1 MAQPQDRPN
10 HLASIAVFNPQ
21 SKAPQEG
28 YLDEL
33 QSFFAR
39 HDYFDNFRQ
48 DIVDLAD
55 VWKMI
60 AEQRDDIAALPQGLR
75 HMRAMG
81 DWIMNGKSGPVSNS
95 MSGIIT
101 LPLLVIMQVGQYF
114 QYLEVQGVKHSE
126 FLESLRKGGGIQGY
140 CGGLPPAIAIAC
152 SKDEEEVLRNAA
164 IAMRIALA
172 IGAYGEL
179 GDDESIPGA
188 TTLVVRTKQA
198 GQGDQLI
205 SQFPGSYI
213 SAVTDPKTISIVGT
227 VPVLAKLK
235 TYAREQGC
243 YVQDMFIRGKV
254 HNPENADLAKELREL
269 SDRVPSLQLPSA
281 GTLQVPVRSNR
292 TGQVLAD
299 GSLTHEVVD
308 TILASRC
315 EWFTLLNE
323 LAKDLDLGGRR
334 SHTMA
339 TFGIGDCVPLAPFH
353 KLKLHVTKLD
363 VLSLARQHLTPAQGA
378 RPKAECTLPSD
389 SIAIVGASCRL
400 PGANNLDE
408 LWNLVSKG
416 ISKHEEVPPDRV
428 DLYGSFRASQDW
440 KFAGKR
446 KFYGNFID
454 NVGNFD
460 HAFFGT
466 NPKEALN
473 MDPQQRILLELAYQA
488 MESSGYL
495 RTHQRESGDP
505 VGCFIGASFT
515 EYLENTC
522 SNAPTAYSA
531 TGTIRAFL
539 SGKISYHFGWSG
551 PSEVLDTACSSSL
564 VAVHRASKAIQAGE
578 CTMALAGGVNI
589 ISGIHN
595 YLDLGKAGFLSNT
608 GQCKPFDESADG
620 YCRADGGGLVVLKA
634 LDQAIKEHDQILGII
649 PAVATNQGGLSPGIT
664 IPSSPAQRKLYQT
677 VLRRSGLTA
686 DQVTYVEAHGTGTQA
701 GDPLE
706 IASVREVFGGPQR
719 SSRLDLGSLK
729 GNIGHSE
736 TGAGVASLLKVLA
749 MIHHRGIPPL
759 ASHKSLNPKI
769 PDLAPD
775 NMHIPKKAERW
786 DAPLLAA
793 CVNSYGAAGSNC
805 ALLCC
810 EAPPHSAVRDI
821 DVNLGDK
828 LVYPI
833 LLSAASKESLVA
845 NATALS
851 QYLQRT
857 VPRPSVRDLA
867 FTLSERRKR
876 DRFCFAITA
885 SDACQVA
892 ETLKPIVQDANACF
906 EVPSA
911 SKSVVLVFGGQSK
924 QNVGF
929 QEEFYRSVP
938 TIRKHIDECNDIVV
952 KLGFSPI
959 LPAIF
964 QSEPISD
971 IVALQCGTF
980 AMQYACAMC
989 WFDAGLEVAAV
1000 VGHSFGELTA
1010 MVVSRVLSLHDGLK
1024 LIATRASLM
1033 MSKWGA
1039 ERGNMLAVF
1048 SSRSAAEKLV
1058 RDVNADSAEPDLEVA
1073 CFNSPSSQ
1081 TLVGSASSVAR
1092 AEDVAGKEGIRC
1104 QRVDVTH
1111 GFHSKFT
1118 TPILHDLDELSKS
1131 LTFRNPEIPFG
1142 SCTPVQI
1149 DQIRHTRPSEHARS
1163 PVYFEEAIRRVEE
1176 RLGPAIWLEA
1186 GMGSS
1191 IASMVKA
1198 ALVTPANHTFLPM
1211 KTQDAQPPAKV
1222 LSSIT
1227 IDLWRQGHP
1236 MSHWSFIPSKEL
1248 DFKQVWLPPYQFRPT
1263 PHWLTRVDR
1272 VIEAQKSIPE
1282 PIEVISQQP
1291 NEPLKLV
1298 TAKNLPTGEFY
1309 VHVATQR
1316 FQKIVSGHAVRQ
1328 RPLCPASMYMES
1340 AVMALEM
1347 LHGGFTT
1354 NALHFG
1360 DLSFQ
1365 APLGVDLNRE
1375 IILTLEET
1383 GDVRSWTFVVKS
1395 ASKTDPKS
1403 RFQTHAKGSIALTAR
1418 PKFQAYERLI
1428 QDAISEVERKP
1439 GTERLMAKRAY
1450 GLFAQVV
1457 SYGYFLKGIS
1467 LISLSGRQAV
1477 GTIEVPVADLGAHES
1492 TAVNVCDTISLDTF
1506 IQVVG
1511 LLMNSSDMVTEDEV
1525 MIATGIESAS
1535 LSSTIDFSRCR
1546 SWTVYATYM
1555 AVGDDRATGDVF
1567 VLTRDGTLV
1576 MSITGC
1582 QFNKLQIS
1590 KLEKALD
1597 SANPKAAKVVAA
1609 SENIAA
1615 EPMTASSKTVPAPG
1629 LEATPDLSSADS
1641 DSTDD
1646 GPQTPVT
1653 GIQAGV
1659 ETLRNV
1665 LSEYTGVPAVEI
1677 TEEASLGELGID
1689 SLAAVE
1695 LAEELS
1701 SRFGKDVASEDLL
1714 ASSYRELIK
1723 ICELSTSVAQVQTA
1737 SIDSP
1742 APSSVSS
1749 KAVAFDV
1756 SPTSTSRLNDLLKI
1770 LSESSGA
1777 AIPSI
1782 DQAASLRE
1790 LGIDSLSAVELKD
1803 DLENAFSLTIDDDTF
1818 SLDSTV
1824 QEVADFLGVSFSDP
1838 PTALAGTIPI
1848 VEKSKEAISKSCQVN
1863 DHAAAANPF
1872 PALAQ
1877 FDATFDAAAAKRGY
1891 TEYWTRVAPS
1901 QNQLLLAYIS
1911 EAFTAL
1917 GTDLRKVSQGDVVPI
1932 PEYLPKHDK
1941 VFGRLL
1947 EVLAKHHIISK
1958 KDGQFIRQY
1967 NTVPIKPSGQ
1977 LYKSFVEQFP
1987 EYGSEAELMALTG
2000 SQLAACLS
2008 GKKSA
2013 VSVMF
2018 KDPASM
2024 KIMEEYYCHSPML
2037 STMTEQLVTF
2047 LGAVVAKSEASASQP
2062 IRILEVG
2069 AGFGGTT
2076 TRLVEVLATCGRL
2089 IEYTFTDISPSL
2101 IKGVKSKFARYPW
2114 VKFQTLNLEQPAPA
2128 ALNDRFDIILGTNCV
2143 HATTVASETLRRL
2156 RQLLNKDGFIVLS
2169 EVTQIVD
2176 WYDIVFG
2183 LLDGWWLAQ
2192 DGTPYPLRPADV
2204 WMDSFKDAGFKA
2216 CSYSQGSAHESNTQ
2230 RLLVASQREFNL
2242 PPRALERQEYISS
2255 GIREN
2260 GHAVE
2265 TVVYKEADGIEIPA
2279 DIYLPKGVCGGAMP
2293 IALMIHGGGHMTLT
2307 RKAIRPAQTA
2317 FLLDHGILPV
2327 SLDYRLCPET
2337 NIIDGPMTDVRDA
2350 YAWARSPSG
2359 LQAVLDTRN
2368 IRLRVDTTNIVMIGW
2383 STGGHLAMTTAWT
2396 TKELGLP
2403 PPKAVLAFYS
2413 PTDFTSGAK
2422 SKSADVSSLTLVEAD
2437 LDGRRAEEYAERSIP
2452 MKQIIA
2458 SLPRHPFLAK
2468 ADKITSY
2475 DSPSGSTDRTNLGW
2489 VRPGDPRSELILS
2502 LFKEN
2507 TGLPLLLNG
2516 LPSASEDP
2524 FRTPDP
2530 SRVTAISPIAHLR
2543 SGAYATPTFIIHG
2556 TTDEI
2561 VPFHTAQV
2569 FAQLMKEKG
2578 VRGGLL
2584 AVEKARHIHDLK
2596 LKPNTAGWKEQ
2607 LEPGYEFLFRELGL
2621 KD

>member
-1 MAQPQDRPN
+1 MAEAQHRPN
-10 HLASIAVFNPQ
+10 HLASVAIFNPQ

-28 YLDEL
+28 YLDQL

-39 HDYFDNFRQ
+39 HAYFDNFRQ
-48 DIVDLAD
+48 DVFDLVN

-60 AEQRDDIAALPQGLR
+60 AEQRDDIAALPQGQR
-75 HMRAMG
+75 HMQAMG

-114 QYLEVQGVKHSE
+114 QYLEVQGVKHCE
-126 FLESLRKGGGIQGY
+126 FMESLRKGGGMQGY
-140 CGGLPPAIAIAC
+140 CGGLPPALAIAC

-164 IAMRIALA
+164 TAMRIALA

-198 GQGDQLI
+198 GQGDELI

-213 SAVTDPKTISIVGT
+213 SAVTDPKTISIVGS
-227 VPVLAKLK
+227 VPALAKLK
-235 TYAREQGC
+235 TYARAQGF
-243 YVQDMFIRGKV
+243 YVQDMYIRGKV

-281 GTLQVPVRSNR
+281 SNLQVQVRSNR
-292 TGQVLAD
+292 TGQALVD

-315 EWFTLLNE
+315 EWYTLLTE

-334 SHTMA
+334 SHTIA
-339 TFGIGDCVPLAPFH
+339 TFGIGDCIPISPFH

-363 VLSLARQHLTPAQGA
+363 VLSLVRDHLTSAQRGS
-378 RPKAECTLPSD
+378 PKAEYALPRD
-389 SIAIVGASCRL
+389 SVAIIGASCRL

-416 ISKHEEVPPDRV
+416 VSKHEEVPLDRV
-428 DLYGSFRASQDW
+428 DLSGSFRASQDW
-440 KFAGKR
+440 KSAGKR
-446 KFYGNFID
+446 KWYGNFID

-515 EYLENTC
+515 EYLENT
-522 SNAPTAYSA
+522 SSHASTAYSA

-539 SGKISYHFGWSG
+539 SGKISYYFGWSG

-578 CTMALAGGVNI
+578 CTMALAGGINI
-589 ISGIHN
+589 ISGIQN
-595 YLDLGKAGFLSNT
+595 YLDLGKAGFLSPT
-608 GQCKPFDESADG
+608 GQCKPFDVSADG

-634 LDQAIKEHDQILGII
+634 LDQAIKEHDQILGVI

-664 IPSSPAQRKLYQT
+664 IPSSPAQKKLYQT
-677 VLRRSGLTA
+677 VLRQSGLTA
-686 DQVTYVEAHGTGTQA
+686 DQVTYIEAHGTGTQA

-719 SSRLDLGSLK
+719 TSRLDLGSLK

-749 MIHHRGIPPL
+749 MIRHRGIPPL

-769 PDLAPD
+769 PDLALD
-775 NMHIPKKAERW
+775 RMHIPTQAERW

-805 ALLCC
+805 AILCC

-821 DVNLGDK
+821 DIKKVGDNIA
-828 LVYPI
+828 YPV
-833 LLSAASKESLVA
+833 LLSAASQESLVA
-845 NATALS
+845 NATALG
-851 QYLQRT
+851 QYLERT
-857 VPRPSVRDLA
+857 VPRPSIGDLA

-885 SDACQVA
+885 SEVCHVA
-892 ETLKPIVQDANACF
+892 ETLKPTGHDANAPF
-906 EVPSA
+906 EVPSVP
-911 SKSVVLVFGGQSK
+911 KPVVLVFGGQSK

-929 QEEFYRSVP
+929 QEGIYHSVP
-938 TIRKHIDECNDIVV
+938 TIRKHIDECNNIVV

-959 LPAIF
+959 IPTIF
-964 QSEPISD
+964 QSGPISD

-989 WFDAGLEVAAV
+989 WFDAGLEIAAV

-1010 MVVSRVLSLHDGLK
+1010 MVVSKVLSLHDGLK
-1024 LIATRASLM
+1024 LIASRASLM
-1033 MSKWGA
+1033 MSHWGA
-1039 ERGNMLAVF
+1039 ERGTMLAVF
-1048 SSRSAAEKLV
+1048 SSRTAAEKLV
-1058 RDVNADSAEPDLEVA
+1058 RDVNADSAEPDLEIA

-1081 TLVGSASSVAR
+1081 TLVGSASSIAR
-1092 AEDVAGKEGIRC
+1092 VEDLTGKEGIRC

-1111 GFHSKFT
+1111 GFHSIFT
-1118 TPILHDLDELSKS
+1118 TPILDDLNQVSKC
-1131 LTFRNPEIPFG
+1131 LTFRNPAITFE

-1149 DQIRHTRPSEHARS
+1149 DQIRHTRPSEHARN

-1186 GMGSS
+1186 GMGSP

-1198 ALVTPANHTFLPM
+1198 ALVTPSNHILLPM
-1211 KTQDAQPPAKV
+1211 KTQDAQPPTKV

-1227 IDLWRQGHP
+1227 IDLWRHGHQIT
-1236 MSHWSFIPSKEL
+1236 HWSFIPSKEL
-1248 DFKQVWLPPYQFRPT
+1248 GYKQVWLPPYQFRPT

-1282 PIEVISQQP
+1282 PMEVKSPQP
-1291 NEPLKLV
+1291 NEPSKLV
-1298 TAKNLPTGEFY
+1298 TVKNLPTGEFY
-1309 VHVATQR
+1309 VHVGTQR

-1354 NALHFG
+1354 NALQFG
-1360 DLSFQ
+1360 DVSFL

-1375 IILTLEET
+1375 VILTLEKT
-1383 GDVRSWTFVVKS
+1383 GDAGSWTFVVKS
-1395 ASKTDPKS
+1395 ASRQDQKS

-1428 QDAISEVERKP
+1428 QDAINDVERKP

-1467 LISLSGRQAV
+1467 QISLCGSQAV

-1492 TAVNVCDTISLDTF
+1492 TAVNVCDTVSLDTF

-1525 MIATGIESAS
+1525 MIAAGIECTS
-1535 LSSTIDFSRCR
+1535 LSTTIDFSRCR

-1597 SANPKAAKVVAA
+1597 SVNPKAATVAA
-1609 SENIAA
+1609 KSEKIAS
-1615 EPMTASSKTVPAPG
+1615 EPMVASSKTVPAPG
-1629 LEATPDLSSADS
+1629 LEEALPDLSSADS
-1641 DSTDD
+1641 DSSDD
-1646 GPQTPVT
+1646 GPTTPVA
-1653 GIQAGV
+1653 GNQAGV

-1665 LSEYTGVPAVEI
+1665 LSEYTGVPALDI
-1677 TEEASLGELGID
+1677 TDDVSMGELGVD

-1695 LAEELS
+1695 MAEELS

-1714 ASSYRELIK
+1714 ASSYGELIR

-1737 SIDSP
+1737 SIEWS
-1742 APSSVSS
+1742 ARSSDSS
-1749 KAVAFDV
+1749 KAVASDV
-1756 SPTSTSRLNDLLKI
+1756 SSTSTRRLDDLLKL
-1770 LSESSGA
+1770 LSEASGA
-1777 AIPSI
+1777 AMPSI
-1782 DQAASLRE
+1782 KEGASLRQ

-1803 DLENAFSLTIDDDTF
+1803 ELETAFSVTIEDDVF

-1824 QEVADFLGVSFSDP
+1824 QEVANFLGVSFSNP
-1838 PTALAGTIPI
+1838 PTTLAGRTPIIEKTKELLSKTCQVKQHAALA
-1848 VEKSKEAISKSCQVN
+1848 S
-1863 DHAAAANPF
+1863 PF
-1872 PALAQ
+1872 SALAQ

-1917 GTDLRKVSQGDVVPI
+1917 GTDLTKISQGDVVPI
-1932 PEYLPKHDK
+1932 FEYRPKHDK

-1947 EVLAKHHIISK
+1947 DILAKHHIISK
-1958 KDGQFIRQY
+1958 KGGQCIRQY
-1967 NTVPIKPSGQ
+1967 NNLPKKPSGQ
-1977 LYKSFVEQFP
+1977 LHQRFVAQFP
-1987 EYGSEAELMALTG
+1987 EYGPEAELMALTG

-2013 VSVMF
+2013 VSAMF
-2018 KDPASM
+2018 KDRASM

-2047 LGAVVAKSEASASQP
+2047 LGVVVAESEAGANHP

-2076 TRLVEVLATCGRL
+2076 TRLVEVLATCGRT
-2089 IEYTFTDISPSL
+2089 IDYTFTDISPSL
-2101 IKGVKSKFARYPW
+2101 IKGAQSKFARYPW
-2114 VKFQTLNLEQPAPA
+2114 VKFQTFNLEEPAPA
-2128 ALNDRFDIILGTNCV
+2128 ALKNRFDIILGTNCV
-2143 HATTVASETLRRL
+2143 HATTVATESLRRL
-2156 RQLLNKDGFIVLS
+2156 RQLLDQDGFLVLS
-2169 EVTQIVD
+2169 EVTQMVD

-2192 DGTPYPLRPADV
+2192 DGSPYPLRPVDV
-2204 WMDSFKDAGFKA
+2204 WMDSFRDAGFKT
-2216 CSYSQGSAHESNTQ
+2216 CSYSQGSALESNSQ
-2230 RLLVASQREFNL
+2230 RLLVGSQKEFSL
-2242 PPRALERQEYISS
+2242 PPRALERQRHISLGLRES
-2255 GIREN
+2255 GQ
-2260 GHAVE
+2260 AVE
-2265 TVVYKEADGIEIPA
+2265 TVVYKEANGIEIPA
-2279 DIYLPKGVCGGAMP
+2279 DIYLPEEGCSRAMP
-2293 IALMIHGGGHMTLT
+2293 IGVEKLTSDLYTALMIHGGGHMTLT

-2327 SLDYRLCPET
+2327 SLDYRLCPEI
-2337 NIIDGPMTDVRDA
+2337 NIIDGPMTDIRDG

-2359 LQAVLDTRN
+2359 LQAVLDARS
-2368 IRLRVDTTNIVMIGW
+2368 IRLKVDSTKIVMIGW

-2403 PPKAVLAFYS
+2403 PPNAVLAFYS
-2413 PTDFTSGAK
+2413 PTDFTSG
-2422 SKSADVSSLTLVEAD
+2422 
-2437 LDGRRAEEYAERSIP
+2437 
-2452 MKQIIA
+2452 
-2458 SLPRHPFLAK
+2458 
-2468 ADKITSY
+2468 
-2475 DSPSGSTDRTNLGW
+2475 
-2489 VRPGDPRSELILS
+2489 
-2502 LFKEN
+2502 
-2507 TGLPLLLNG
+2507 
-2516 LPSASEDP
+2516 
-2524 FRTPDP
+2524 
-2530 SRVTAISPIAHLR
+2530 
-2543 SGAYATPTFIIHG
+2543 
-2556 TTDEI
+2556 
-2561 VPFHTAQV
+2561 
-2569 FAQLMKEKG
+2569 
-2578 VRGGLL
+2578 
-2584 AVEKARHIHDLK
+2584 
-2596 LKPNTAGWKEQ
+2596 
-2607 LEPGYEFLFRELGL
+2607 
-2621 KD
+2621 